1 MIYLIE
7 NKKLYLSPN
16 ASPEN
21 HTNTYILQQSLEVT
35 VTVLKSMTKHKHPDY
50 IWESVVQQ
58 DMRVKG
64 LTWKSYLSKY
74 FTISFNA
81 FQMTNLSLLL
91 KKNCT
96 RHSHL
101 KWPHSES
108 NIQDGWT
115 VPDISFPIQ
124 SFEELREQ
132 ISSVASNCSL

>member
-21 HTNTYILQQSLEVT
+21 HINTYILQQSLEVA
-35 VTVLKSMTKHKHPDY
+35 VLKSMTKHKHTDH

-91 KKNCT
+91 K
-96 RHSHL
+96 RIVHAIL
-101 KWPHSES
+101 
-108 NIQDGWT
+108 IQKGWT
-115 VPDISFPIQ
+115 VQDISFPIQ
-124 SFEELREQ
+124 SFEELSEQ